1 MDKPPDM
8 ASLDHATA
16 NLLQMSVPDPSTT
29 FLGKIT
35 DYTDD
40 YLVMTLTQ
48 RVI

>member
-29 FLGKIT
+29 FLGKKNH
-35 DYTDD
+35 
-40 YLVMTLTQ
+40 TLFSLYFG
-48 RVI
+48 

>member
-29 FLGKIT
+29 FLGK
-35 DYTDD
+35 YTKKIIHFFSL
-40 YLVMTLTQ
+40 Y
-48 RVI
+48 